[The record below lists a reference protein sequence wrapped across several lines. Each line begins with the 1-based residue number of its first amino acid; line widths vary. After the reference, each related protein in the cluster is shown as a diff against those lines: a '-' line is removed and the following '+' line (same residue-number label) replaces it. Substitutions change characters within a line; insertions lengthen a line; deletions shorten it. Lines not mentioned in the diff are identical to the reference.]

1 MYLLISA
8 AVVLEAVS
16 ITIRSLCCA
25 GRKAAM
31 TDLAQRT
38 GRVLVSRRV
47 GAGWRRGWRG
57 RTDHTGLNRLGT
69 LTMRIFCTIGGKRP
83 PHASSTG
90 ERYLRPKGA
99 RARVGRGT
107 GKDAGGVRV
116 AVAEAQD
123 VAS

>member
-47 GAGWRRGWRG
+47 GAGWRRRG

-69 LTMRIFCTIGGKRP
+69 LTMRIF
-83 PHASSTG
+83 
-90 ERYLRPKGA
+90 
-99 RARVGRGT
+99 
-107 GKDAGGVRV
+107 
-116 AVAEAQD
+116 
-123 VAS
+123 